1 MTIHGVCLRERD
13 GERESVCVC
22 VCVREREGMVRG
34 GGGDCTVGD
43 VLIGLGL
50 GRLSIRRG
58 GQVIRECLFAG
69 HKRLSIRRG
78 RS

>member
-1 MTIHGVCLRERD
+1 M
-13 GERESVCVC
+13 CVC
-22 VCVREREGMVRG
+22 VCERERGDGEG

-43 VLIGLGL
+43 VLLGLGL